1 MIKEKTVIVLMIKAI
16 IGLGNPGDQY
26 YKTRHNIGFRV
37 VDTLAEQQHVSW
49 RTFQLM
55 DTTEIVV
62 HNNRVLL
69 IKPMTYMNSSGKVIP
84 MLLKKGIKQDEIL
97 VVHDELELPFGQI
110 KFKFGGSAKGHNG
123 LKSIIESCGPNFYRL
138 RMGIGRPER
147 KEDVPDYVL
156 KSFNEPTANVEQ
168 FIELA
173 VQEIFKQEILL

>member
-16 IGLGNPGDQY
+16 IGLGNPGAQY

-37 VDTLAEQQHVSW
+37 VDVLAEQQHVSW

-55 DTTEIVV
+55 DTAEIVV
-62 HNNRVLL
+62 HNNHVLL

-84 MLLKKGIKQDEIL
+84 TLLKKEIKPDEIL

-110 KFKFGGSAKGHNG
+110 KLKFGGSAKGHNG
-123 LKSIIESCGPNFYRL
+123 LKSIIEFCGPDFYRL

-156 KSFNEPTANVEQ
+156 KPFNEPTANVEQ
-168 FIELA
+168 FIERA